1 MKSTIIF
8 VIFFLVFS
16 SSHLSQVTITTTNYS
31 QNFGTTNV
39 PSWTNNST
47 YLGWYVN
54 DNLEFQSELNITTTA
69 PTNTGGVYVYRC
81 DGGTDRKLG
90 SRASSGTATI
100 HYGLRIK
107 NNTGLPI
114 QSMTVSYKGFQLSLA
129 ENNNNSNVLQFS
141 YKVVSSP
148 SVIDNL
154 TTTAGYTN
162 VTVLN
167 YVAPIN
173 HGGPGTSNQVSGI
186 PCTTS
191 STITSCIPVMI
202 QNNGEI
208 MLRWT
213 DVDNSANDHHMAI
226 DEVQILFHFD
236 NICAT
241 TLPIELIDFSGFN
254 NVDHNLIKWSTG
266 SENNNNFFQLH
277 RSNDGKNWITINKV
291 YGQGST
297 SHQVDYEYEDYDY
310 NGGINYYK
318 LTQTDFDGTT
328 TEFHLIYIE
337 NTNKKLIIVG
347 IYNILGQKVTM
358 DYPGL
363 KIVQYSNGTSI
374 KILSNN

>member
-1 MKSTIIF
+1 
-8 VIFFLVFS
+8 
-16 SSHLSQVTITTTNYS
+16 
-31 QNFGTTNV
+31 
-39 PSWTNNST
+39 
-47 YLGWYVN
+47 
-54 DNLEFQSELNITTTA
+54 
-69 PTNTGGVYVYRC
+69 
-81 DGGTDRKLG
+81 
-90 SRASSGTATI
+90 
-100 HYGLRIK
+100 
-107 NNTGLPI
+107 
-114 QSMTVSYKGFQLSLA
+114 
-129 ENNNNSNVLQFS
+129 
-141 YKVVSSP
+141 
-148 SVIDNL
+148 
-154 TTTAGYTN
+154 
-162 VTVLN
+162 
-167 YVAPIN
+167 
-173 HGGPGTSNQVSGI
+173 
-186 PCTTS
+186 
-191 STITSCIPVMI
+191 MI

-318 LTQTDFDGTT
+318 LTQTNFDGTT